1 MKQNDAVLN
10 LRIATELHE
19 QLKALA
25 QTKYMPLSV
34 MVRLALMDYIKQE
47 APTALSSQ
55 TLPAKTYMGK
65 PMSKMTDEEIERGRQ
80 ARLRQLNNPQAPSTQ
95 IGDQQFQDDWL

>member
-10 LRIATELHE
+10 LRIATELHD

-47 APTALSSQ
+47 APTALASQ
-55 TLPAKTYMGK
+55 TQPVKPHMGK
-65 PMSKMTDEEIERGRQ
+65 PISKMTEEELERGRQ
-80 ARLRQLNNPQAPSTQ
+80 ARLRQLNNPQSPSVQ
-95 IGDQQFQDDWL
+95 LSEDDWL

>member
-10 LRIATELHE
+10 LRIATELHD

-47 APTALSSQ
+47 APLALSHQSA
-55 TLPAKTYMGK
+55 PA
-65 PMSKMTDEEIERGRQ
+65 PQQRRPLSPREIKELNEQ
-80 ARLRQLNNPQAPSTQ
+80 RLRQPAGIPQSPSTQ
-95 IGDQQFQDDWL
+95 LSDQQFADDWL

>member
-47 APTALSSQ
+47 APTALASQ
-55 TLPAKTYMGK
+55 TMPAKTYQGK
-65 PMSKMTDEEIERGRQ
+65 PMSKMTEDEIERGRL
-80 ARLRQLNNPQAPSTQ
+80 ARLRQLNNPQSPSTQ
-95 IGDQQFQDDWL
+95 LSDQQFADDWL

>member
-34 MVRLALMDYIKQE
+34 MVRLALMDYIRQE
-47 APTALSSQ
+47 APSALTPQPHAQKPEKKYTGSIGGV
-55 TLPAKTYMGK
+55 PIAEIMAK
-65 PMSKMTDEEIERGRQ
+65 RN
-80 ARLRQLNNPQAPSTQ
+80 APQAPS
-95 IGDQQFQDDWL
+95 QQNDVADDWL

>member
-10 LRIATELHE
+10 LRIATELHD

-47 APTALSSQ
+47 APLALSHQSAP
-55 TLPAKTYMGK
+55 LPQQRR
-65 PMSKMTDEEIERGRQ
+65 PLSPREIRELNDQ
-80 ARLRQLNNPQAPSTQ
+80 RLRQPAGVMPQSPSTQ
-95 IGDQQFQDDWL
+95 TNLSGIEDWL

>member
-10 LRIATELHE
+10 LRIATELHD

-34 MVRLALMDYIKQE
+34 MVRLALMDYIRQE

-55 TLPAKTYMGK
+55 TMPVKTYQGK
-65 PMSKMTDEEIERGRQ
+65 PMSKMTEDEIERGRL
-80 ARLRQLNNPQAPSTQ
+80 ARLRQLNNPQAPSQQ
-95 IGDQQFQDDWL
+95 IDQQFADDWL